1 MPLIILIHTIAGR
14 FTIGASNF
22 VLFFGYMLSL
32 FRSHAFISEGLC
44 DLLGIIIDKYHSLT
58 VL

>member
-1 MPLIILIHTIAGR
+1 MPMIILIHKIAGR

-22 VLFFGYMLSL
+22 VLFFGYMLPL
-32 FRSHAFISEGLC
+32 FRSHVFILEGLC
-44 DLLGIIIDKYHSLT
+44 DLLGIIIDKHHSLT